1 MLHDMIDDISV
12 SNEES
17 QPAFA
22 RPSASSRAAK
32 MDDIVRAALDRLDA
46 TDRAALDVILRD
58 DDPAIRQLVAA
69 IIIAAARP
77 DAVRAAEKI
86 TETAE
91 KVIEAL
97 DRQTMAAETLR
108 KTIIEIQEIN
118 RDFIESSLIESVK
131 TLESSA
137 NNNISAIIKSA
148 SQSIVKGLSEN
159 VLAVVQAKVQNMYMY
174 ILLAAVSA
182 LFGGLGVG
190 FVLATKALA
199 R

>member
-1 MLHDMIDDISV
+1 MILAYQTRKV
-12 SNEES
+12 N
-17 QPAFA
+17 PH
-22 RPSASSRAAK
+22 SRARLHHPARQK
-32 MDDIVRAALDRLDA
+32 WTTLCAPRSTDWTLLIVPHSMY
-46 TDRAALDVILRD
+46 LRD